1 MPMNENERRLD
12 RAEGRI
18 NELRAWRNAA
28 ESPLPE
34 WTLTGADGVRHTLTI
49 GDTWPVIEVPVALHG
64 SGEIPAAWQG
74 QPVKLE
80 LWLGGEGLVTLSTG
94 LQHGLSPYQHTFP
107 ISDALE
113 SGMPLT
119 IDAEVSPKGLFGANV
134 AEPKIERAHV
144 VIPHLSVQALVTDL
158 AIAANACRVL
168 HDHPMVP
175 PLIDAIEDALSILS
189 PAWPT
194 DSETVLNR
202 HLLGYKN
209 PLGSGANSVPGNG
222 PRESADVNPFYADM
236 GVLWSTPAP
245 TGGLEPLPAE
255 TLAAIDAAQA
265 FFTGKIERLCE
276 QYPPAGKIFL
286 TGHAHIDLG
295 WLWPTHETRRKLRR
309 TFSTVL
315 SLMERYDDFIFNQS
329 SAQAYAW
336 VEQDDPELFDRI
348 KERIA
353 EGRWDVPGGM
363 WVEPDSEV
371 TGGEAMA
378 RQILYGQHYFRQ
390 RFGITSRTAWLPD
403 VFGFSGGVPQLL
415 RLGGLTGFF
424 TIKLNWNETNRF
436 PHDLFTWEGIDG
448 STVTAWMSRNV
459 RSNRGYNADIQ
470 PIDLAGSWLD
480 FDGKRYH
487 DEAMVAFGW
496 GDGGGGPTFMQLDR
510 YARLKEYPAL
520 PRLRMGTIDAYQET
534 LPGSGLPIWHGELN
548 LELHRGTLTSHGRV
562 KKLNRESETRLVE
575 AEALAVLA
583 ALHAGFAYPR
593 EPLTTGWQTTLL
605 NQFHDILPGSSIH
618 EVYEDTHREL
628 AGVVKMA
635 TGVRDDALS
644 ALGGVSGGVLIANA
658 TATDRPLIAQIPA
671 GAALPDN
678 QSFTSQS
685 VDGGTLIAAQ
695 ATVPALG
702 WQPLA
707 AVSSDLA
714 PVDEV
719 RVSATSDGF
728 RLENEIIRVE
738 IGNDG
743 TVHRLTDYRL
753 SREVL
758 ADRANQLWG
767 YLDRPRAWD
776 AWDIDDRYVHEGFEI
791 GDVASVE
798 IVESGPVRV
807 AVRVTRNWRSSSIVQ
822 TYRLTTGSAR
832 LDIVTDIDWQERRVM
847 LRARFPLALRAH
859 ESAAETIYGVHH
871 RPTHANT
878 SWQASHFEKS
888 MQRWVDLSETGFGV
902 AILNDGKYAY
912 GASAGELN
920 INLLRSPIYPDHVA
934 DRGEHHFTYSL
945 FPHPGGWA
953 EGGVVEEAI
962 ALNSPLVTGAGQREH
977 RWGLMEQSGIPLTLG
992 ALKQAED
999 GDGLIIR
1006 LHEAHGRRGAS
1017 ILSFAIPLAGIDA
1030 VDLLEAPGSDLLPAV
1045 EQINPHTVRF
1055 QVRPFQIVTLRLR
1068 PAG

>member
-1 MPMNENERRLD
+1 
-12 RAEGRI
+12 
-18 NELRAWRNAA
+18 
-28 ESPLPE
+28 
-34 WTLTGADGVRHTLTI
+34 
-49 GDTWPVIEVPVALHG
+49 
-64 SGEIPAAWQG
+64 
-74 QPVKLE
+74 
-80 LWLGGEGLVTLSTG
+80 
-94 LQHGLSPYQHTFP
+94 
-107 ISDALE
+107 
-113 SGMPLT
+113 
-119 IDAEVSPKGLFGANV
+119 
-134 AEPKIERAHV
+134 
-144 VIPHLSVQALVTDL
+144 
-158 AIAANACRVL
+158 
-168 HDHPMVP
+168 
-175 PLIDAIEDALSILS
+175 
-189 PAWPT
+189 
-194 DSETVLNR
+194 
-202 HLLGYKN
+202 
-209 PLGSGANSVPGNG
+209 
-222 PRESADVNPFYADM
+222 
-236 GVLWSTPAP
+236 
-245 TGGLEPLPAE
+245 
-255 TLAAIDAAQA
+255 
-265 FFTGKIERLCE
+265 
-276 QYPPAGKIFL
+276 
-286 TGHAHIDLG
+286 
-295 WLWPTHETRRKLRR
+295 
-309 TFSTVL
+309 
-315 SLMERYDDFIFNQS
+315 
-329 SAQAYAW
+329 
-336 VEQDDPELFDRI
+336 
-348 KERIA
+348 
-353 EGRWDVPGGM
+353 
-363 WVEPDSEV
+363 
-371 TGGEAMA
+371 
-378 RQILYGQHYFRQ
+378 
-390 RFGITSRTAWLPD
+390 
-403 VFGFSGGVPQLL
+403 
-415 RLGGLTGFF
+415 
-424 TIKLNWNETNRF
+424 
-436 PHDLFTWEGIDG
+436 
-448 STVTAWMSRNV
+448 
-459 RSNRGYNADIQ
+459 
-470 PIDLAGSWLD
+470 
-480 FDGKRYH
+480 
-487 DEAMVAFGW
+487 
-496 GDGGGGPTFMQLDR
+496 
-510 YARLKEYPAL
+510 
-520 PRLRMGTIDAYQET
+520 MGTIDAYQET